1 MKFISI
7 IVMAFLILT
16 TSNAQEQLQKK
27 LTGAYNPME
36 MVSISKYVSYD
47 QAVKMLSSV
56 SEIVAGKTIVS
67 TVSSLSPI
75 GVEITQMPYMDALNL
90 IVNSRNLMYE
100 EKAGSI
106 IIKQK
111 DQVDDTEEGQTKG
124 DTYADIG
131 AREVRISAVFFE
143 ANIQNSLDKGI
154 DWDALVSKGG
164 VDLGSALQTQTIP
177 PATQLQSQATPPSF
191 NITNTSSFNFGKWQG
206 NATAMF
212 RFFQSENLGEIITSP
227 SVTVRNKQK
236 GRIQV
241 GDDFSV
247 LQKDFS
253 GNTIQRFYSA
263 GSIINVTPYVYSKD
277 GIDYILLKLDVEQ
290 SSVIPSELTTDI
302 KKTAASTDVLLL
314 DGEETVIGGLY
325 INDNEIVRTGIPF
338 LKDLP
343 WWVFGIRFLTGSD
356 KTVVTKKEVIILLRA
371 ELIPTLNE
379 RFKQKSAEK
388 KNLIKEKIEKDK
400 KDLENRKSDYI
411 KDENK

>member
-7 IVMAFLILT
+7 ILMSFLILT

-36 MVSISKYVSYD
+36 LVSISKYVSYD

-75 GVEITQMPYMDALNL
+75 GVEITRMPYMDALNL
-90 IVNSRNLMYE
+90 IVNSRNLTYE
-100 EKAGSI
+100 EKAGTI
-106 IIKQK
+106 IIREKNQG
-111 DQVDDTEEGQTKG
+111 DNTEEKKG
-124 DTYADIG
+124 DIYADIG

-143 ANIQNSLDKGI
+143 ANIQNSLDRGI

-164 VDLGSALQTQTIP
+164 VDLGIALQTQTIP
-177 PATQLQSQATPPSF
+177 PATQLQNQATPPSF
-191 NITNTSSFNFGKWQG
+191 NINNTSSFNFGKWQG

-253 GNTIQRFYSA
+253 GNTIQKFYSA
-263 GSIINVTPYVYSKD
+263 GSIINVTPYVYSKE

-290 SSVIPSELTTDI
+290 STVIPSDLTTDI
-302 KKTAASTDVLLL
+302 KKTQASTDVLLL
-314 DGEETVIGGLY
+314 NGEETVIGGLY
-325 INDNEIVRTGIPF
+325 VNDNQIVRTGIPF

-343 WWVFGIRFLTGSD
+343 WWVFGIRFLAGSD

-371 ELIPTLNE
+371 ELIPTLKE
-379 RFKQKSAEK
+379 RFKEKSAEK

-400 KDLENRKSDYI
+400 QEIKNYKTDYI